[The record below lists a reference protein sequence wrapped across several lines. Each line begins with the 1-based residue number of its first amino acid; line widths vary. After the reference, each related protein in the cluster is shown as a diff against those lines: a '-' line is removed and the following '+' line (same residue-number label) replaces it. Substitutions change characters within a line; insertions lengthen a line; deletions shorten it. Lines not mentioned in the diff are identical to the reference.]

1 VRLLRIESLHRSRQ
15 SAVPAVLEYE
25 TFEMKRAVC
34 SVSESGELKMDY
46 SEEPEDIMVVKGWQ
60 SHIKAGKPHQ
70 GYLGQGLTKFVF
82 RVSYTSFEYL
92 QH

>member
-1 VRLLRIESLHRSRQ
+1 
-15 SAVPAVLEYE
+15 VLEYE